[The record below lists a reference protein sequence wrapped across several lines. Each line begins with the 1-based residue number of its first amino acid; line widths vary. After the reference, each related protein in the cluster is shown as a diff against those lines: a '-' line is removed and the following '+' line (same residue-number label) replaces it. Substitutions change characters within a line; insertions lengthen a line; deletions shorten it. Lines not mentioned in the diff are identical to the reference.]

1 MNFRKRDRLTMLN
14 QPLSGKKI
22 ICREK
27 GINKMIYLVES
38 SSPLDTDTDLY
49 ILMIAIQ
56 TCLM

>member
-1 MNFRKRDRLTMLN
+1 MLN

-56 TCLM
+56 TCLMW